1 MFSYNRMCSLTIE
14 CVPRSKHKGGAG
26 RRSVI
31 WERERESKR
40 ERETAEEVG
49 GDRIERASEI
59 R

>member
-1 MFSYNRMCSLTIE
+1 MCSLTIE

-49 GDRIERASEI
+49 GDRIERASEK